1 MLNKTKKTNK
11 TLFAYGMIFLVVF
24 IWGCSPPLNNYLNQ
38 NYSAALRTA
47 IVGLISSIALF
58 FLCLN
63 RLSKLNLEYFKLA
76 IPTGICVAL
85 ASVVQK
91 IGLYYTTPTK
101 YAFLENLSCVV
112 VPVILFFVIK
122 KKPSF
127 LTIFSSIL
135 CLVGCF
141 VLSGINF
148 SSGDMTFGIGELLC
162 ALAGVL
168 YGVNIAYTGS
178 KIHKF
183 DTLLYLFVQIAVQ
196 AIAGIIFAYIF
207 SIIKINGS
215 PIEVFKWSWD
225 ILGISLIIIVAL
237 VSNVLCWFLRTYA
250 MNFVNPTAVSV
261 IMPFS
266 AVVTGIVSV
275 IFGMDTLS
283 LEFIFGGIISLG
295 AVILSSIADIKYEHK
310 DNKSN

>member
-1 MLNKTKKTNK
+1 LAAAPHNRKNDTQTNSKHTSRFTKKHPFQYKLHMQYTIR
-11 TLFAYGMIFLVVF
+11 GVFL
-24 IWGCSPPLNNYLNQ
+24 S
-38 NYSAALRTA
+38 RT
-47 IVGLISSIALF
+47 GL
-58 FLCLN
+58 
-63 RLSKLNLEYFKLA
+63 
-76 IPTGICVAL
+76 
-85 ASVVQK
+85 
-91 IGLYYTTPTK
+91 
-101 YAFLENLSCVV
+101 
-112 VPVILFFVIK
+112 
-122 KKPSF
+122 F
-127 LTIFSSIL
+127 LTGQAGSAVCQSQ
-135 CLVGCF
+135 G
-141 VLSGINF
+141 
-148 SSGDMTFGIGELLC
+148 FG
-162 ALAGVL
+162 
-168 YGVNIAYTGS
+168 
-178 KIHKF
+178 H
-183 DTLLYLFVQIAVQ
+183 FVQIAVQ